1 MNAYLAAEFAAH
13 IQHERLEEAR
23 RSRLAASTAAHPRQ
37 SGSLVER
44 VRAAFRPA
52 QEPSPT
58 L

>member
-13 IQHERLEEAR
+13 IQHERLEDAR
-23 RSRLAASTAAHPRQ
+23 RSRLAASIEACPAQ
-37 SGSLVER
+37 VGSLVER

-58 L
+58 T

>member
-13 IQHERLEEAR
+13 IQHERLAEAR
-23 RSRLAASTAAHPRQ
+23 RSRLAASTPAHSGQ

-58 L
+58 F